1 MNKYTKE
8 QRQQL
13 LKRIIGEQAI
23 GDQGHLLDALKSH
36 GVDATQATVSRDLRE
51 MGVSKIRAEN
61 GVFKYQVMEKVPG
74 DVIRRK
80 LKVLFENFLVEIKS
94 TNNLLLLKT
103 SPGNA
108 NGVASFIDRLEFPEV
123 LGTVAGDDTILAVV
137 DTVENRE
144 KIEVEFRQLFESIV
158 KEQDYIEK
166 Q

>member
-36 GVDATQATVSRDLRE
+36 GADATQATVSRDLRE

-108 NGVASFIDRLEFPEV
+108 NGVGSFIDRLERPEL

-144 KIEVEFRQLFESIV
+144 KIEKEFRQLFESIV
-158 KEQDYIEK
+158 KEQDYSKE